1 MQIGKVNNEGCSLL
15 SRRVASVLHSVEFPD
30 HTWHVTEDGDGV
42 RFHARFFAPCNVNGG
57 DPEEQRTRRWG
68 IRPAASDSEIVA
80 TAFKCVLTSLEH
92 EAREQFKYRGRAVFG
107 PHMDV
112 DELWKLAA

>member
-1 MQIGKVNNEGCSLL
+1 
-15 SRRVASVLHSVEFPD
+15 
-30 HTWHVTEDGDGV
+30 
-42 RFHARFFAPCNVNGG
+42 
-57 DPEEQRTRRWG
+57 
-68 IRPAASDSEIVA
+68 
-80 TAFKCVLTSLEH
+80 LEH

>member
-15 SRRVASVLHSVEFPD
+15 SRRVASVLHSVEFPGY
-30 HTWHVTEDGDGV
+30 TWHVTEDGDGV

-57 DPEEQRTRRWG
+57 EPEEQRTRRWG

-112 DELWKLAA
+112 EELWKLAA